1 MGTHPI
7 QKDGASLEQASKFV
21 KGLYP
26 ESISPRHVRLTFLLS
41 FVLDALLQKKME
53 AFRGKGQTHRWAS
66 LEVKKS
72 SAACQNLE

>member
-41 FVLDALLQKKME
+41 FVLDALLQKKNGGFQRE
-53 AFRGKGQTHRWAS
+53 GTDP
-66 LEVKKS
+66 
-72 SAACQNLE
+72 